1 MAQSLPSG
9 SQILAEETQK
19 MVQSELIRGQERE
32 RRSPPTPNHS
42 RTCSPKTHMK
52 HSCSDT
58 AEGPLNA
65 PSRLGRGGFGGLG
78 STGPILQLAS
88 RCWARFQPDPQRL
101 PGGQRPGISPGGREA
116 QGKLAEPLTVAPG
129 QVGDALFPTEEGAQG
144 GFQGQRSGQA
154 SGPGSERPAG
164 RRRAMQLTEHRHPSG
179 DGSLTFPGCTTP
191 RSCK

>member
-1 MAQSLPSG
+1 MPGWLGGVRMAQSLPSG

-116 QGKLAEPLTVAPG
+116 QGPWCRDPRLSPPCLS
-129 QVGDALFPTEEGAQG
+129 L
-144 GFQGQRSGQA
+144 
-154 SGPGSERPAG
+154 PGSALALLLETCPPG
-164 RRRAMQLTEHRHPSG
+164 STVQKG
-179 DGSLTFPGCTTP
+179 GVSLTPDTLIP
-191 RSCK
+191 LDLLL